1 MVSAMAEERTL
12 HTIKTK
18 PIARNCVETHS
29 EKDLEIWFYD
39 GEIKAEELAI
49 PVERPVLKGM
59 VILMLLVKKGGVTA
73 ECLVEW
79 EWRVRYSVM
88 VMSTVTNIVVVA
100 RTALVIGAAQELE
113 LVKEPIHESD
123 WPSIS

>member
-1 MVSAMAEERTL
+1 VLSGMLILVVLA
-12 HTIKTK
+12 
-18 PIARNCVETHS
+18 
-29 EKDLEIWFYD
+29 YD
-39 GEIKAEELAI
+39 GEIKADELAI

-59 VILMLLVKKGGVTA
+59 VILVLLVKKSEVTT

-88 VMSTVTNIVVVA
+88 VVSMVTNIVVVTG
-100 RTALVIGAAQELE
+100 TALVIGTAQELE
-113 LVKEPIHESD
+113 LVKELSHESD